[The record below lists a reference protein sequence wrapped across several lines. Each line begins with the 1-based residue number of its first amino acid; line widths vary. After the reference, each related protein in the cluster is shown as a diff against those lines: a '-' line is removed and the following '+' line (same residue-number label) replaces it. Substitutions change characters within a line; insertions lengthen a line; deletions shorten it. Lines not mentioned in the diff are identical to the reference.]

1 MAYQSRSKS
10 ATQGKEETA
19 QMDYTHTEA
28 HQMAY
33 DFSVYLHEKMKK
45 FPHYEKFTLHKDIR
59 ESIDGIL
66 DEIEMFEITKVAS
79 HLYAADRLKRRL
91 VRKIRLAY
99 DLGYSAMNKDAYF
112 YCAKQTGAIGA
123 QIGGLIRENNKIWGN
138 RYFALH
144 ALIGGGN
151 WNNGVHDGSRAVNAN
166 NYPWNVNGNIG
177 VWCVCDL

>member
-45 FPHYEKFTLHKDIR
+45 FPHYEKFTLQKDIR

-79 HLYAADRLKRRL
+79 HLYAADRFKRRL

-123 QIGGLIRENNKIWGN
+123 QIGGLIKSIAENK
-138 RYFALH
+138 RK
-144 ALIGGGN
+144 
-151 WNNGVHDGSRAVNAN
+151 
-166 NYPWNVNGNIG
+166 
-177 VWCVCDL
+177 

>member
-10 ATQGKEETA
+10 ATQGKEETT

-45 FPHYEKFTLHKDIR
+45 FPHYEKFTLQKDIR

-99 DLGYSAMNKDAYF
+99 DLGYSAMNKDLG
-112 YCAKQTGAIGA
+112 QP
-123 QIGGLIRENNKIWGN
+123 LIRT
-138 RYFALH
+138 
-144 ALIGGGN
+144 
-151 WNNGVHDGSRAVNAN
+151 SRAHWRRQLEQRRSRRFARGQRQQLPVERQRQH
-166 NYPWNVNGNIG
+166 WRV
-177 VWCVCDL
+177 VRV

>member
-1 MAYQSRSKS
+1 
-10 ATQGKEETA
+10 
-19 QMDYTHTEA
+19 MDYTHTEA

-45 FPHYEKFTLHKDIR
+45 FPHYEKFTLQKDIR

-99 DLGYSAMNKDAYF
+99 DLGYSAMNKNAYF

-123 QIGGLIRENNKIWGN
+123 QIGGLINTTVLPIRSSDRKTD
-138 RYFALH
+138 AASPL
-144 ALIGGGN
+144 L
-151 WNNGVHDGSRAVNAN
+151 SRSLAAYN
-166 NYPWNVNGNIG
+166 
-177 VWCVCDL
+177 LFS

>member
-45 FPHYEKFTLHKDIR
+45 FPHYEKFTLQKDIR

-123 QIGGLIRENNKIWGN
+123 
-138 RYFALH
+138 
-144 ALIGGGN
+144 
-151 WNNGVHDGSRAVNAN
+151 
-166 NYPWNVNGNIG
+166 
-177 VWCVCDL
+177 

>member
-45 FPHYEKFTLHKDIR
+45 FPHYEKFTLQKDIR

-99 DLGYSAMNKDAYF
+99 DLGYSVIPF
-112 YCAKQTGAIGA
+112 PEIFPRSLQTWP
-123 QIGGLIRENNKIWGN
+123 IR
-138 RYFALH
+138 
-144 ALIGGGN
+144 
-151 WNNGVHDGSRAVNAN
+151 SRAH
-166 NYPWNVNGNIG
+166 PRPH
-177 VWCVCDL
+177 

>member
-1 MAYQSRSKS
+1 
-10 ATQGKEETA
+10 
-19 QMDYTHTEA
+19 MDYTHTEA

-45 FPHYEKFTLHKDIR
+45 FPHYEKFTLQKDIR

-123 QIGGLIRENNKIWGN
+123 QIGGLIKSIAENKKIIKLGATVN
-138 RYFALH
+138 SHFTRSLA
-144 ALIGGGN
+144 AAIGTTAFTT
-151 WNNGVHDGSRAVNAN
+151 VRARSTPTITRGTSTATLAC
-166 NYPWNVNGNIG
+166 GA
-177 VWCVCDL
+177 CVTCKIA

>member
-1 MAYQSRSKS
+1 
-10 ATQGKEETA
+10 
-19 QMDYTHTEA
+19 MDYTHTEA

-45 FPHYEKFTLHKDIR
+45 FPHYEKFTLQKDIR

-91 VRKIRLAY
+91 VRNIRLAY

-123 QIGGLIRENNKIWGN
+123 QIGGLIKSIAENK
-138 RYFALH
+138 RK
-144 ALIGGGN
+144 
-151 WNNGVHDGSRAVNAN
+151 
-166 NYPWNVNGNIG
+166 
-177 VWCVCDL
+177 